1 MDGYGYAA
9 DGLDPEK
16 VNHRPIRADHMK
28 KFLKSIY
35 RVIPFKKQI
44 LQLLKKIWSPPH
56 RIYQHLSFKG
66 VIKVEAAPGQTF
78 RMHHYGFE
86 IENEIFWKGLDN
98 GWEKVSVGLWKQLC
112 TEATV
117 IFDIGAN
124 TGVYSLIAKTLNPEA
139 KVFAF
144 EPVDRVFEKLKR
156 NADLNEYDIVC
167 TEKAVSD
174 FTGKAVIYDTYDAHV
189 LSVTVNQNLQ
199 APGTRVIEKEITA
212 ITLKDFIEEQGLTRI
227 DLMKID
233 VETHEAEV
241 LDGFGEYLARFRP
254 SMLIEI
260 LSDEVGEKIRRY
272 VEGLDYLYF
281 NIDENK
287 GIRQVDSIGQSDY
300 YNYLICSKSTAQYLK
315 LVQP

>member
-1 MDGYGYAA
+1 
-9 DGLDPEK
+9 
-16 VNHRPIRADHMK
+16 MK
-28 KFLKSIY
+28 GFLKKIY
-35 RVIPFKKQI
+35 RYIPFKKQFFEI
-44 LQLLKKIWSPPH
+44 LRIIWVPPH
-56 RIYQHLSFKG
+56 TIYKHFHFRGIFKVNVG
-66 VIKVEAAPGQTF
+66 SGKAF
-78 RMHHYGFE
+78 RLQHYGFE
-86 IENEIFWKGLDN
+86 IENEIFWRGLDN
-98 GWEKVSVGLWKQLC
+98 GWEKVSVGVWKQLC
-112 TEATV
+112 KGATV

-124 TGVYSLIAKTLNPEA
+124 TGVYSLIAKAIRPEA

-156 NADLNEYDIVC
+156 NADLNGYDIIC
-167 TEKAVSD
+167 TGKAVSD

-199 APGTRVIEKEITA
+199 APGTRVIEKEIAT

-254 SMLIEI
+254 ALLIEI
-260 LSDEVGEKIRRY
+260 LSDEVGARVRRY

-300 YNYLICSKSTAQYLK
+300 YNYLVCSKATAQQLK
-315 LVQP
+315 LVQS